1 MSALFEGTYAGAPPE
16 KGSETDHQRRTPGGE
31 RRLRSSSLLTELGLH
46 PQGTIVERNREIV
59 DREAYPD
66 THLAEGD
73 VLELVRLVGGG

>member
-1 MSALFEGTYAGAPPE
+1 LKLIINGEKREVGAV
-16 KGSETDHQRRTPGGE
+16 TVFD
-31 RRLRSSSLLTELGLH
+31 LLKELGLH

-59 DREAYPD
+59 DREAYPE